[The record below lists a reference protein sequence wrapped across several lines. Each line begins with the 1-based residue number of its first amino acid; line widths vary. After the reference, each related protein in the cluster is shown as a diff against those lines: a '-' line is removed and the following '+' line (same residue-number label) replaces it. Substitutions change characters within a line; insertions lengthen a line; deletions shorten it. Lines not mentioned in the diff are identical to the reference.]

1 MMETLSMVRIQSV
14 IVTSYN
20 LHNSMLLLLLLL
32 SKIPDISSFSRDV
45 VYTEKSD
52 LFEPP
57 YHPQKTSKTKSLT
70 FLLQPIC
77 HFPLRFGVY
86 RLSGLEVCDLK
97 DILKN
102 KDKHKIIRVLLAT
115 LEGSRLTI
123 IITIKTWGWT
133 KCWDVPSRP
142 EPPVTARCRTSSS
155 LRRSRHCSNM
165 SSSGR
170 STAAFQPTSN
180 NN

>member
-1 MMETLSMVRIQSV
+1 MVRIQSVQRMV

-20 LHNSMLLLLLLL
+20 LHNSLLLLLLL

-57 YHPQKTSKTKSLT
+57 YHPQKTSETKSLT

-77 HFPLRFGVY
+77 HFPLRFGVD
-86 RLSGLEVCDLK
+86 RLSGLEVCDLR

-102 KDKHKIIRVLLAT
+102 KD
-115 LEGSRLTI
+115 
-123 IITIKTWGWT
+123 
-133 KCWDVPSRP
+133 
-142 EPPVTARCRTSSS
+142 
-155 LRRSRHCSNM
+155 
-165 SSSGR
+165 
-170 STAAFQPTSN
+170 
-180 NN
+180 